1 VVDKVEE
8 KEKTGRMWTEPEAKV
23 LRKGSWTVG
32 GKKHYGIILE
42 TFINGERKYEL
53 MKSCGLLY
61 PQEEKE
67 QPTSPDI
74 KGPVTIDG
82 VKYKFAGWKQ
92 ESESGVPY
100 TNIKLRPVGEET
112 EF

>member
-1 VVDKVEE
+1 MDINNGDKIYQFQ
-8 KEKTGRMWTEPEAKV
+8 K
-23 LRKGSWTVG
+23 
-32 GKKHYGIILE
+32 
-42 TFINGERKYEL
+42 
-53 MKSCGLLY
+53 
-61 PQEEKE
+61 QEEKE